1 MNEILK
7 QAAYLWMSVAKIL
20 TTNDLC
26 EQRMHCA
33 HMQRLK
39 QESPAVADKPARRFL
54 EDCSVWCW
62 CVCLCECVMVCV
74 HIRQFLSSLF
84 QPGLETGFGGLKN
97 VFCFMS
103 AVANCCM

>member
-20 TTNDLC
+20 ATNDVC

-39 QESPAVADKPARRFL
+39 KTIDAK
-54 EDCSVWCW
+54 
-62 CVCLCECVMVCV
+62 
-74 HIRQFLSSLF
+74 
-84 QPGLETGFGGLKN
+84 LKKIN
-97 VFCFMS
+97 VFVNVRTCVS
-103 AVANCCM
+103 NNGQSDAVSKCRFKPMNALAFE